1 MNYVKGY
8 ICKNCGDKRKKF
20 TTSKCIACGV
30 SCLQIEPLITVKDKI
45 VKNERKKEIM
55 PKTKV
60 LKLIDNAIQNS
71 EGEVQNLILDV
82 RTEVLKQD
90 LCAGNCAFRQEN
102 KKLKEQVRVHR
113 EIGIDA
119 DNDILRLEKKFD
131 QLLSL
136 AKKTLGVEIINGA
149 TLLEKLA
156 EYDALKADVMK
167 ICG

>member
-1 MNYVKGY
+1 
-8 ICKNCGDKRKKF
+8 
-20 TTSKCIACGV
+20 
-30 SCLQIEPLITVKDKI
+30 
-45 VKNERKKEIM
+45 M

-71 EGEVQNLILDV
+71 EGEVQNLILDI

-90 LCAGNCAFRQEN
+90 LCVGNCAFRQEN

-119 DNDILRLEKKFD
+119 DNDILRLEDKFN
-131 QLLSL
+131 QLLSS
-136 AKKTLGVEIINGA
+136 AKKTLGVEITSAIG
-149 TLLEKLA
+149 LSERLA
-156 EYDALKADVMK
+156 EYNALETDVNK